1 MVTNPY
7 KYKYNGK
14 ELQDELGLGVYDFG
28 ARNYDPALGRWMN
41 IDPKAETS
49 RRWTPY
55 NYAYNNPIYF
65 VDPDGMQADDWVNT
79 SQGMIYDS
87 RVTDQASADALY
99 QNATFY
105 QNGTS
110 YTSSLGNKIVLGDYG
125 FFTNNGEMNI
135 SPDAAEA
142 AENATRD
149 TSGEVMKGGL
159 ALAGATV
166 ISGAGNP
173 VNDAGAGVE
182 VTGAALLAITL
193 KAGYE
198 ISEIMKKD
206 PGPPAV
212 QYSLRASVSGEYPV
226 MTAGSS
232 VPTGTMSLNA
242 GDVWKYGETSSPDGR
257 YTQTQLDGIGPGVK
271 QVNEFEGTKTQA
283 RIAEK
288 SKIVNYYIQNGQLP
302 PGNKIFR

>member
-1 MVTNPY
+1 
-7 KYKYNGK
+7 
-14 ELQDELGLGVYDFG
+14 
-28 ARNYDPALGRWMN
+28 MN

-99 QNATFY
+99 TNAKFY
-105 QNGTS
+105 ENGTS

-135 SPDAAEA
+135 SNDAAEA

-149 TSGEVMKGGL
+149 TSGEVMEGGL
-159 ALAGATV
+159 ALASATIV
-166 ISGAGNP
+166 SGAGNP
-173 VNDAGAGVE
+173 VSDAGAGVE
-182 VTGAALLAITL
+182 LGGAALTALTL
-193 KAGYE
+193 KAAYE
-198 ISEIMKKD
+198 ITKIMKKE
-206 PGPPAV
+206 PGAPAV
-212 QYSLRASVSGEYPV
+212 QYSLRATVAGDYPV

-232 VPTGTMSLNA
+232 VATGTMSLNA
-242 GDVWKYGETSSPDGR
+242 GDVWKYGETTDPTSR
-257 YTQTQLDGIGPGVK
+257 YSDSDLKSIGPGVK
-271 QVNEFEGTKTQA
+271 QFNEFEGTKTQA

-288 SKIVNYYIQNGQLP
+288 SKIVNYYIQNGHLP